1 MKIYTKTGD
10 NGTTSLIGGTRV
22 SKYDERVEAYGTLDE
37 LNSFIGLI
45 RDYDIA
51 QHIKSIIIEIQ
62 DRIFTAESLLAVD
75 PEKSVKK
82 LPILLESDVEMLEIE
97 IDKMNF
103 ELTDISNFILPG
115 GHKVVS
121 ICHIAR
127 TICRR
132 GERCVIKLVEQQP
145 KTIQSEMILK
155 YLNRLSDFLFVLSRK
170 LSKDFNATETPWS
183 PKY

>member
-1 MKIYTKTGD
+1 MIQKFLNSQTKSISSA
-10 NGTTSLIGGTRV
+10 SLILAI
-22 SKYDERVEAYGTLDE
+22 SYLISAFL
-37 LNSFIGLI
+37 GLI
-45 RDYDIA
+45 RDYDIE
-51 QHIKSIIIEIQ
+51 QKTKNLIIEIQ

-75 PEKSVKK
+75 PEKIVRN
-82 LPILLESDVEMLEIE
+82 LPVLLEYDIELLEIE
-97 IDKMNF
+97 IDKMNV
-103 ELTDISNFILPG
+103 ELPEISNFILPG

-132 GERCVIKLVEQQP
+132 GERCVIKLVEHQP